1 MAVYLYEQFMTADT
15 EAEAA
20 ALATR
25 LGLPGDRLR
34 LAGTPR
40 WHWLLTPADYAW
52 ALTEGARE
60 VGVDVFRRLVLQR
73 RVDEAVA
80 AAAAGGPL
88 PAGVIACGPPPR
100 RVARWNPTLRRH
112 RWVRDREHVRHCGW
126 CGLVTENRPVPKS
139 GAWYRVWR
147 WPGSAAPP
155 GEWDGSTRDPDAG
168 GKVPAC
174 PGPRENGAQ
183 TQTGP

>member
-1 MAVYLYEQFMTADT
+1 MAVYLYDQYLTADT

-20 ALATR
+20 DLAGR

-52 ALTEGARE
+52 ALTEGAQE
-60 VGVDVFRRLVLQR
+60 VGVDAFRRLVLLR
-73 RVDEAVA
+73 RMDAAVA
-80 AAAAGGPL
+80 AAQAGEAL
-88 PAGVIACGPPPR
+88 PAGVIACGPPR

-112 RWVRDREHVRHCGW
+112 SWTWLREHWRECAW
-126 CGLVTENRPVPKS
+126 CGITTENRPVEHS

-147 WPGSAAPP
+147 WPDSTRPA
-155 GEWDGSTRDPDAG
+155 GEWDGSTRDPGAG
-168 GKVPAC
+168 GKVPVC
-174 PGPRENGAQ
+174 PGPRKDGSC
-183 TQTGP
+183 